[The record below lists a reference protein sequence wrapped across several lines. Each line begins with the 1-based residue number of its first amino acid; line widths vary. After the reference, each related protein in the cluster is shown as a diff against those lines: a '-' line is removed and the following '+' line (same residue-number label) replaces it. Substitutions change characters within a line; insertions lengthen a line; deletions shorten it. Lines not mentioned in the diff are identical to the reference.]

1 MAAQRLS
8 LGTLVALVCYLLLM
22 AGLVLGLSTL
32 RGQVIA
38 DLSTPKARADWE
50 AWRQRNAP
58 QEKGVIHR
66 RVPKSEEPPHLVLLR
81 DYFWGVLFSLG
92 LVVSFMF
99 GALVLLIRGMSQ
111 SPTARQLPPSE
122 PIP

>member
-1 MAAQRLS
+1 MAAPRLS
-8 LGTLVALVCYLLLM
+8 PGTIVALVGYFLLM
-22 AGLVLGLSTL
+22 TGLVIGLSKL

-38 DLSTPKARADWE
+38 DLSTPAARADWE
-50 AWRQRNAP
+50 AWRQREAP

-92 LVVSFMF
+92 LVVSFMYA
-99 GALVLLIRGMSQ
+99 ALVLLIRGMIQ
-111 SPTARQLPPSE
+111 SPAAPQLPPSD